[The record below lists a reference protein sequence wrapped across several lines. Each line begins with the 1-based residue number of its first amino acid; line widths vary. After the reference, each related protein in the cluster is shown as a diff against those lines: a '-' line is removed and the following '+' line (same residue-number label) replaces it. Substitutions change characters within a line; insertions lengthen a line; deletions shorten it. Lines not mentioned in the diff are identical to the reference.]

1 MTIHQN
7 DNGII
12 TIAPEAISSIAGCA
26 ATSCFGVKGMTVR
39 TMADGFVK
47 LLKKDAMRRGV
58 KVTEREDGELEIE
71 LHIAVEHGVNIA
83 AACHAIID
91 QVRYHVE
98 RMTGVKVKNVEI
110 FVDSINVG

>member
-1 MTIHQN
+1 MIIKN
-7 DNGII
+7 DKGMI

-26 ATSCFGVKGMTVR
+26 AMSCFGVKGMTVR
-39 TMADGFVK
+39 SVADGIVK
-47 LLKKDAMRRGV
+47 LLKKSAMSRGV
-58 KVTEREDGELEIE
+58 KITENEDGELEIE
-71 LHIAVEHGVNIA
+71 LHIAVEHGVNIT
-83 AACHAIID
+83 AACHAIIN